1 MQQRNIKIIK
11 KKKLK
16 IERVKKLKNACYN
29 KLLIQQQNMR
39 NKTLTK
45 LFTKSRD
52 SYHGNSVVMV
62 TDPGLALIFC
72 IKCFMTCAQ
81 QDVVYMSM
89 YKWILA
95 VEQCKINAEN
105 FHRPGKCLNT
115 KTRSP
120 KGSQPKLKP
129 KPISEV
135 TK

>member
-16 IERVKKLKNACYN
+16 IERVKKLNNACYN

-81 QDVVYMSM
+81 QGVVYMSM

-95 VEQCKINAEN
+95 VEQRKVNAEN

-129 KPISEV
+129 KPIFEV